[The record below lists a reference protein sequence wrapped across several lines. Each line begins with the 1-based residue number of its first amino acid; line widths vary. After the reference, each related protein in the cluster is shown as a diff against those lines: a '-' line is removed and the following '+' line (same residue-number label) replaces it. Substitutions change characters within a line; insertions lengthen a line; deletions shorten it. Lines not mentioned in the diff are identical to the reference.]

1 MISLACID
9 GGLIC
14 GPILVALLGGGGLWA
29 WIKCRAGG
37 CEEHDHKH

>member
-1 MISLACID
+1 MIALACVD

-29 WIKCRAGG
+29 WLRCRSG
-37 CEEHDHKH
+37 CDHEH